1 MKRSSK
7 IILLLTALWLLAVSV
22 YSISRLNQS
31 FLNRGH
37 LIHSSTSVDSISQPK
52 PTFHRD

>member
-22 YSISRLNQS
+22 YSISQLNQS
-31 FLNRGH
+31 FLNRVH
-37 LIHSSTSVDSISQPK
+37 TKHSSTSVDSITQPA
-52 PTFHRD
+52 PVLQRD